1 MILIMR
7 LLENVKIDNSK
18 ENFMVKKVKRFFV
31 FLLFSLF
38 YSLLSGKGAL
48 AAPAKNRLCVVPKNS
63 SGKLVY
69 NGGAMGVN
77 ASEVVSDFCY
87 N

>member
-1 MILIMR
+1 
-7 LLENVKIDNSK
+7 
-18 ENFMVKKVKRFFV
+18 MVKKVKRFFV

-48 AAPAKNRLCVVPKNS
+48 ATPAKNRLCIVPKNS
-63 SGKLVY
+63 SGRLVY
-69 NGGAMGVN
+69 NGGATGES
-77 ASEVVSDFCY
+77 ASAVGSDFCY

>member
-63 SGKLVY
+63 SGRLVY
-69 NGGAMGVN
+69 NGGATGESASAVGV
-77 ASEVVSDFCY
+77 DFCY

>member
-1 MILIMR
+1 MR

-48 AAPAKNRLCVVPKNS
+48 AASTKNNRLCVVPKNS

-69 NGGAMGVN
+69 NGGATGVS
-77 ASEVVSDFCY
+77 ALAVGSDFCY